1 MAIMRNV
8 LNSQIIVKNF
18 RKDITGLRAVAVI
31 AVVLYHSEYL
41 IISSGFLGVDVFF
54 VLSGYLITGR
64 IISEINDGTFKFSV
78 FYIKRARRIL
88 PALYLGLIFSTLVL
102 IIFYFPEDV
111 EDFKSSMLQ
120 TLFFSSNVYFWNNIN
135 YFSPQIET
143 RLLAHTWSL
152 GVEEQFY
159 FLLPLGLVVA
169 YRLFKKDKNIQFL
182 IFAAILLSFYTTISD
197 IFFIPVTKF
206 YLLPT
211 RLWEFLLGSLC
222 YILITNYSYTKNKY
236 LSDISFIILIFSF
249 FLFNRYDIHPGYI
262 TLIPTLTTFFMIIFN
277 EPGSIAN
284 KFLENKTI
292 QTIGLGSYSI
302 YLLHYPIFAIDSY
315 WLLASTFDTFQWLI
329 DIVLIVCSVFFG
341 LLAWKF
347 VETPTRDE
355 LKFNNFKLCVSLVI
369 TSIFIFI
376 LSTTSILND
385 FIEKPFLQANFATD
399 TQKDSLNEI
408 CLITQDIVIDPLDC
422 LNDYRS
428 DKTNY
433 LIIGNSVAENLYWG
447 IKDSLKESESIS
459 LMAVT
464 GCLPLVTEYPEN
476 LTNFGSQKCINNYL
490 QINKIINSLSFE
502 KIIIVFSYQQ
512 FKIFDNEL
520 EIFENSA
527 YNFFKTLDTFQN
539 DNFIIVGQPIIWK
552 QNLRNIIYKEIKL
565 GNNVLPQKDSRYLID
580 NLFEYEDSYKYL
592 ANSFNY
598 DYFSIIEL
606 FCNNEECS
614 RLSIE
619 NNKTHLFF
627 RDTIHFTNFSSDII
641 AKKLL
646 LYIDTN

>member
-1 MAIMRNV
+1 MIG
-8 LNSQIIVKNF
+8 KNF
-18 RKDITGLRAVAVI
+18 RKDITGLRAIAVI

-41 IISSGFLGVDVFF
+41 NISSGFLGVDVFF
-54 VLSGYLITGR
+54 VISGYLITGR
-64 IISEINDGTFKFSV
+64 IISEINHGTFKFSV

-102 IIFYFPEDV
+102 IIIYFPEDV
-111 EDFKSSMLQ
+111 DDFKSSMLY

-159 FLLPLGLVVA
+159 FLLPLGLVIA
-169 YRLFKKDKNIQFL
+169 YKIFKKDKHIHLL
-182 IFAAILLSFYTTISD
+182 IFAAILLSFFITISD

-222 YILITNYSYTKNKY
+222 YLVMTNYEFTKNKY
-236 LSDISFIILIFSF
+236 LSDVSFIILIFSF
-249 FLFNRYDIHPGYI
+249 FLFNKYDIHPGYI
-262 TLIPTLTTFFMIIFN
+262 TLIPTLTTFVMIIFN
-277 EPGSIAN
+277 EPDSIAN
-284 KFLENKTI
+284 KILENKTI
-292 QTIGLGSYSI
+292 QIIGLGSYSI

-329 DIVLIVCSVFFG
+329 DIVLIICSVIFG

-355 LKFNNFKLCVSLVI
+355 SKFSNFKIGISLVLM
-369 TSIFIFI
+369 SILI
-376 LSTTSILND
+376 LIVSTTSILNN
-385 FIEKPFLQANFATD
+385 FIEKPFLEVNFATD
-399 TQKDSLNEI
+399 SQPRNLNEI
-408 CLITQDIVIDPLDC
+408 CMITENIVIDPLDC

-428 DKTNY
+428 EKTNY
-433 LIIGNSVAENLYWG
+433 LIIGNSVAHNLYWG
-447 IKDSLKESESIS
+447 IKGSLKESESIS

-464 GCLPLVTEYPEN
+464 GCLPLVTEYPKN
-476 LTNFGSQKCINNYL
+476 LTNFGSQKCTNNYL

-502 KIIIVFSYQQ
+502 KIIIVFNYQQ
-512 FKIFDNEL
+512 FKTFDNEL

-527 YNFFKTLDTFQN
+527 NVFFKKLDSFQN
-539 DNFIIVGQPIIWK
+539 DNFIIVGQPVVWK
-552 QNLRNIIYKEIKL
+552 ENLRNIIYKEIKL
-565 GNNVLPQKDSRYLID
+565 GESNFSQKDSKYLID
-580 NLFEYEDSYKYL
+580 NLFVYEESYKLL
-592 ANSFNY
+592 ADSFNY

-606 FCNNEECS
+606 FCDSQECA

-619 NNKTHLFF
+619 NNKTYLFF
-627 RDTIHFTNFSSDII
+627 RDHIHLSKFSSNIL
-641 AKKLL
+641 AEKLL
-646 LYIDTN
+646 QYIESN

>member
-1 MAIMRNV
+1 MI
-8 LNSQIIVKNF
+8 SKNF
-18 RKDITGLRAVAVI
+18 RKDITGLRAIAVI

-41 IISSGFLGVDVFF
+41 NISSGFLGVDVFF
-54 VLSGYLITGR
+54 VISGYLITGR
-64 IISEINDGTFKFSV
+64 IISEINHGTFKFSV

-102 IIFYFPEDV
+102 IIIYFPEDV
-111 EDFKSSMLQ
+111 DDFKSSMLY

-159 FLLPLGLVVA
+159 FLLPLGLVIA
-169 YRLFKKDKNIQFL
+169 YKLFKKDKHIQLL
-182 IFAAILLSFYTTISD
+182 IFAAILLSFFITISD

-222 YILITNYSYTKNKY
+222 YLVMTNYEFTKNKY
-236 LSDISFIILIFSF
+236 LSDVSFIILIFSF
-249 FLFNRYDIHPGYI
+249 FLFNKYDIHPGYI
-262 TLIPTLTTFFMIIFN
+262 TLIPTLTTFVMIIFN
-277 EPGSIAN
+277 EPDSIAN
-284 KFLENKTI
+284 KILENKTI

-329 DIVLIVCSVFFG
+329 DIVLIICSVIFG

-355 LKFNNFKLCVSLVI
+355 SKFSNFKIGISLVLM
-369 TSIFIFI
+369 SILI
-376 LSTTSILND
+376 LIVSTTSILNN
-385 FIEKPFLQANFATD
+385 FIEKPFLEVNFATD
-399 TQKDSLNEI
+399 SQPRNLNEI
-408 CLITQDIVIDPLDC
+408 CMITENIVIDPLDC
-422 LNDYRS
+422 LNDYKS
-428 DKTNY
+428 EKTNY
-433 LIIGNSVAENLYWG
+433 LIVGNSVAHNLYWG

-464 GCLPLVTEYPEN
+464 GCLPLVTEYPKN
-476 LTNFGSQKCINNYL
+476 LTNFGSQKCTNNYL

-502 KIIIVFSYQQ
+502 KIIIVFNYQQ
-512 FKIFDNEL
+512 FKTFDNEL

-527 YNFFKTLDTFQN
+527 NVFFKKLDSFQN
-539 DNFIIVGQPIIWK
+539 DNFIIVGQPVVWK
-552 QNLRNIIYKEIKL
+552 ENLRNIIYKEIKL
-565 GNNVLPQKDSRYLID
+565 GESNFSQKDSKYLID
-580 NLFEYEDSYKYL
+580 NLFVYEESYKLL
-592 ANSFNY
+592 ADSFNY

-606 FCNNEECS
+606 FCESEECA

-619 NNKTHLFF
+619 NNKTYLFF
-627 RDTIHFTNFSSDII
+627 RDHIHLSKFSSNIL
-641 AKKLL
+641 AEKLL
-646 LYIDTN
+646 QYIESN

>member
-1 MAIMRNV
+1 MI
-8 LNSQIIVKNF
+8 SKNF
-18 RKDITGLRAVAVI
+18 RKDITGLRAIAVI

-41 IISSGFLGVDVFF
+41 NISSGFLGVDVFF
-54 VLSGYLITGR
+54 VISGYLITGR
-64 IISEINDGTFKFSV
+64 IISEINHGTFKFSV

-102 IIFYFPEDV
+102 IIIYFPEDV
-111 EDFKSSMLQ
+111 DDFKSSMLY

-159 FLLPLGLVVA
+159 FLLPLGLVIA
-169 YRLFKKDKNIQFL
+169 YKLFKKDKHIQLL
-182 IFAAILLSFYTTISD
+182 IFAAILLSFFITISD

-222 YILITNYSYTKNKY
+222 YLVMTNYEFTKNKY
-236 LSDISFIILIFSF
+236 LSDVSFIILIFSF
-249 FLFNRYDIHPGYI
+249 FLFNKYDIHPGYI
-262 TLIPTLTTFFMIIFN
+262 TLIPTLTTFVMIIFN
-277 EPGSIAN
+277 EPDSIAN
-284 KFLENKTI
+284 KILENKTI

-329 DIVLIVCSVFFG
+329 DIVLIVCSVIFG

-355 LKFNNFKLCVSLVI
+355 SKFSNLKIGISLVL
-369 TSIFIFI
+369 TSILI
-376 LSTTSILND
+376 LIVSTTSILNK
-385 FIEKPFLQANFATD
+385 FIEKPFLEVNFATD
-399 TQKDSLNEI
+399 SQPRNLNEI
-408 CLITQDIVIDPLDC
+408 CMITENIVIDPLDC
-422 LNDYRS
+422 LNDYKS
-428 DKTNY
+428 EKTNY
-433 LIIGNSVAENLYWG
+433 LIVGNSVAHNLYWG

-464 GCLPLVTEYPEN
+464 GCLPLVTEYPKN
-476 LTNFGSQKCINNYL
+476 LTNFGSQKCTNNYL

-502 KIIIVFSYQQ
+502 KIIIVFNYQQ
-512 FKIFDNEL
+512 FKTFDNEL

-527 YNFFKTLDTFQN
+527 NVFFKKLDSFQN
-539 DNFIIVGQPIIWK
+539 DNFIIVGQPVVWK
-552 QNLRNIIYKEIKL
+552 ENLRNIIYKEIKL
-565 GNNVLPQKDSRYLID
+565 GESNFSQKDSKYLID
-580 NLFEYEDSYKYL
+580 NLFVYEESYKLL
-592 ANSFNY
+592 ADSFNY

-606 FCNNEECS
+606 FCDSQECA

-619 NNKTHLFF
+619 NNKTYLFF
-627 RDTIHFTNFSSDII
+627 RDHIHLSKFSSNIL
-641 AKKLL
+641 AEKLL
-646 LYIDTN
+646 QYIESN

>member
-1 MAIMRNV
+1 MIG
-8 LNSQIIVKNF
+8 KNF
-18 RKDITGLRAVAVI
+18 RKDITGLRAIAVI

-41 IISSGFLGVDVFF
+41 NISSGFLGVDVFF
-54 VLSGYLITGR
+54 VISGYLITGR
-64 IISEINDGTFKFSV
+64 IISEINHGTFKFSV

-102 IIFYFPEDV
+102 IIIYFPEDV
-111 EDFKSSMLQ
+111 DDFKSSMLY

-159 FLLPLGLVVA
+159 FLLPLGLVIA
-169 YRLFKKDKNIQFL
+169 YKLFKKDKHIQLL
-182 IFAAILLSFYTTISD
+182 IFAAILLSLFITISD

-222 YILITNYSYTKNKY
+222 YLVMTNYEFTKNKY
-236 LSDISFIILIFSF
+236 LSDVSFTILIFSF
-249 FLFNRYDIHPGYI
+249 FLFNKYDIHPGFI
-262 TLIPTLTTFFMIIFN
+262 TLIPTLTTFVMIIFN
-277 EPGSIAN
+277 EPDSIAN
-284 KFLENKTI
+284 KILENKTI

-329 DIVLIVCSVFFG
+329 DIVLIVCSVIFG
-341 LLAWKF
+341 LLSWKF

-355 LKFNNFKLCVSLVI
+355 SKFSNLKIGISLVL
-369 TSIFIFI
+369 TSILI
-376 LSTTSILND
+376 LIVSTTSILNN
-385 FIEKPFLQANFATD
+385 FIEKPFLEVNFATD
-399 TQKDSLNEI
+399 SQPRNLNEI
-408 CLITQDIVIDPLDC
+408 CMITENIVIDPLDC
-422 LNDYRS
+422 LNDYRPE
-428 DKTNY
+428 KTNY
-433 LIIGNSVAENLYWG
+433 LIIGNSVAHNLYWG

-464 GCLPLVTEYPEN
+464 GCLPLVTEYPKN
-476 LTNFGSQKCINNYL
+476 LTNFGSQKCTNNYL
-490 QINKIINSLSFE
+490 QINKIINSLSFK
-502 KIIIVFSYQQ
+502 KIIIVFNYQQ
-512 FKIFDNEL
+512 FKTFDNEL

-527 YNFFKTLDTFQN
+527 NVFFNKLDSFQN
-539 DNFIIVGQPIIWK
+539 DNFIIVGQPVVWK
-552 QNLRNIIYKEIKL
+552 ENLRNIIYKEIKL
-565 GNNVLPQKDSRYLID
+565 GESNFSQKDSKYLID
-580 NLFEYEDSYKYL
+580 NLFVYEESYKLL
-592 ANSFNY
+592 ADSFNY

-606 FCNNEECS
+606 LCESEECA

-619 NNKTHLFF
+619 NNKTYLFF
-627 RDTIHFTNFSSDII
+627 RDHIHLSKFSSNIL
-641 AKKLL
+641 AEKLL
-646 LYIDTN
+646 QYIENN

>member
-1 MAIMRNV
+1 MI
-8 LNSQIIVKNF
+8 SKNF
-18 RKDITGLRAVAVI
+18 RKDITGLRAIAVI

-41 IISSGFLGVDVFF
+41 NISSGFLGVDVFF
-54 VLSGYLITGR
+54 VISGYLITGR
-64 IISEINDGTFKFSV
+64 IISEINHGTFKFSV

-102 IIFYFPEDV
+102 IIIYFPEDV
-111 EDFKSSMLQ
+111 DDFKSSMLY

-159 FLLPLGLVVA
+159 FLLPLGLVIA
-169 YRLFKKDKNIQFL
+169 YKLFKKDKHIQLL
-182 IFAAILLSFYTTISD
+182 IFAAILLSFFITISD

-222 YILITNYSYTKNKY
+222 YLVMTNYEFTKNKY
-236 LSDISFIILIFSF
+236 LSDVSFIILIFSF
-249 FLFNRYDIHPGYI
+249 FLFNKYDIHPGYI
-262 TLIPTLTTFFMIIFN
+262 TLIPTLTTFVMIIFN
-277 EPGSIAN
+277 EPDSIAN
-284 KFLENKTI
+284 KILENKTI

-329 DIVLIVCSVFFG
+329 DIVLIVCSVIFG

-355 LKFNNFKLCVSLVI
+355 SKFSNLKIGISLVL
-369 TSIFIFI
+369 TSILI
-376 LSTTSILND
+376 LIVSTTSILNK
-385 FIEKPFLQANFATD
+385 FIEKPFLEVNFATD
-399 TQKDSLNEI
+399 SQPRNLNEI
-408 CLITQDIVIDPLDC
+408 CMITENIVIDPLDC
-422 LNDYRS
+422 LNDYKS
-428 DKTNY
+428 EKTNY
-433 LIIGNSVAENLYWG
+433 LIVGNSVAHNLYWG

-464 GCLPLVTEYPEN
+464 GCLPLVTEYPKN
-476 LTNFGSQKCINNYL
+476 LTNFGSQKCTNNYL

-502 KIIIVFSYQQ
+502 KIIIVFNYQQ
-512 FKIFDNEL
+512 FKTFDNEL

-527 YNFFKTLDTFQN
+527 NVFFKKLDSFQN
-539 DNFIIVGQPIIWK
+539 DNFIIVGQPVVWK
-552 QNLRNIIYKEIKL
+552 ENLRNIIYKEIKL
-565 GNNVLPQKDSRYLID
+565 GESNFSQKDSKYLID
-580 NLFEYEDSYKYL
+580 NLFVYEESYKLL
-592 ANSFNY
+592 ADSFNY

-606 FCNNEECS
+606 FCESEECA

-619 NNKTHLFF
+619 NNKTYLFF
-627 RDTIHFTNFSSDII
+627 RDHIHLSKFSSNIL
-641 AKKLL
+641 AEKLL
-646 LYIDTN
+646 QYIESN